1 MFQSSYFSLR
11 LNYLFSLCF
20 GCHVIKGLKE
30 TEIKFEPSVSDQC
43 NSNWTNIIV
52 YLFSGFFC
60 LDSAIHQIQQIAIQL
75 ISIRDTIALST
86 G

>member
-1 MFQSSYFSLR
+1 MFQISYVSLR

-30 TEIKFEPSVSDQC
+30 REIKFEPSVSDQC
-43 NSNWTNIIV
+43 KNNWTNIIV

-60 LDSAIHQIQQIAIQL
+60 LDSAIHQTQQITNPL
-75 ISIRDTIALST
+75 VKY
-86 G
+86 